1 MITSMTAYAK
11 AEERTSNLTADVEI
25 RTYNS
30 RHLDFSLRVPH
41 GYNLIEEKIKSL
53 IAARMTRGRVEL
65 KLIIKDESEDS
76 YAYDIN
82 TSKAQAY
89 CNALKTLADKNNISD
104 PVSIS
109 ILAGIQGIITPTN
122 VEIDMDRQWAV
133 IEKCISTALDSLLDM
148 RQTEGD
154 FLKKD
159 FQTRLAFIESS
170 LQKIEADSANLIPLY
185 QERLKERI
193 KKLTDGIIEIDE
205 SRIIQEAAIIADKSE
220 ISEEIVRAKSHIQQF
235 NEIMTADEPGGR
247 KLNFLLQEFNREFN
261 TMGSKTGKAD
271 VAHIIVDVKAELEK
285 MREQIQNV
293 E

>member
-109 ILAGIQGIITPTN
+109 ILAGIQGIITPAN

-235 NEIMTADEPGGR
+235 NEIMAADEPGGR

>member
-11 AEERTSNLTADVEI
+11 ADERSKNLNADVEI

-41 GYNLIEEKIKSL
+41 GYNLIEEKIKAL
-53 IAARMTRGRVEL
+53 ISSRITRGRVEL
-65 KLIIKDESEDS
+65 KLIVKDESEES
-76 YAYDIN
+76 HAYDVN
-82 TSKAQAY
+82 TPKARAY
-89 CNALKTLADKNNISD
+89 CIALKKLAGENDIND
-104 PVSIS
+104 SIS
-109 ILAGIQGIITPTN
+109 IATLTGIQGVITPAN
-122 VEIDMDRQWAV
+122 IQIDMDSQWAV
-133 IEKCISTALDSLLDM
+133 IEKCISNALDSLLNM

-159 FQTRLAFIESS
+159 FEKRLAFIESS
-170 LQKIEADSANLIPLY
+170 LEKIEADSADLIPLY

-205 SRIIQEAAIIADKSE
+205 GRIIQEAAIIADKSD
-220 ISEEIVRAKSHIQQF
+220 ISEEVVRAKSHIKQF
-235 NEIMTADEPGGR
+235 NDIIKSDEPGGR

-271 VAHIIVDVKAELEK
+271 VAHLIVDVKAELEK